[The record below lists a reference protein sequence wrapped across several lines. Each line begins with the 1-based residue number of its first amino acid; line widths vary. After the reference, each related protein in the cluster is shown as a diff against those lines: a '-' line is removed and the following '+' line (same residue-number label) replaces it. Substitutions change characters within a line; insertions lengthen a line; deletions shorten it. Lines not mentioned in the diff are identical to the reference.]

1 MSARVI
7 CLSRAIQAGA
17 DEVAAL
23 AGKELG
29 FRCVDEE
36 IIARAAEL
44 RQVDPAA
51 VADAEKRK
59 SFLERVFEDI
69 GVGGGMSG
77 YGTGYIPDPG
87 VLPPRSDELRA
98 LIRSA
103 IEEIA
108 ESGNVVIVAHAA
120 SYALGK
126 RNDVLRVLV
135 TGSLAVRA
143 GRLAAA
149 EGKSARDA
157 TQAVKDSDASR
168 ADYLKRFYAIDRE
181 LPEHYDLCVSTDLLT
196 PAQAAAQIVAAARA
210 IHGST

>member
-7 CLSRAIQAGA
+7 CLSRAIRSGA

-23 AGKELG
+23 VGKELG

-36 IIARAAEL
+36 VIARAAEL

-77 YGTGYIPDPG
+77 YGTGHIPDPG

-108 ESGNVVIVAHAA
+108 EEGKVVIVAHAA

-126 RNDVLRVLV
+126 RGDVLRALV

-149 EGKSARDA
+149 EGKSAQEA
-157 TQAVKDSDASR
+157 AQAVRQSDASR
-168 ADYLKRFYAIDRE
+168 ADYLKRFYQVDRE
-181 LPEHYDLCVSTDLLT
+181 LPEHYDLCVSTDVMT
-196 PAQAAAQIVAAARA
+196 VEHAATQIVAAARA
-210 IHGST
+210 IHG